1 MKPLFLHANMKQHG
15 NTTCMYRHKG
25 KNFENAK
32 LEATRPV
39 KDKVKYGPRAHV

>member
-1 MKPLFLHANMKQHG
+1 MKPLFLYSNMKQHG
-15 NTTCMYRHKG
+15 NTQCINNIKAG
-25 KNFENAK
+25 KFENAK